1 VPVTNALVSPAAGP
15 ERTTFRSFDGGVAE
29 TALFCRPDRYR
40 MVEDAA
46 GHGAAIARGGGYSYA
61 AASFGGGSLVVDMR
75 RFDRTLRFDPPE
87 RIVEVEAGMR
97 LEQLLSLT
105 APRGLI
111 LAVQPGYPAITV
123 GGCIAGNVH
132 GKNPHL
138 EGTFRRCVAD
148 VTLFH
153 PRTGTLR
160 LDRQNEPDLF
170 EMTCGG
176 YGLTGIILAATLKLE
191 PMPGWT
197 ASVERLPIGSLAEGL
212 ALVRERTPRSAFA
225 YTWHD
230 GTPATGAFG
239 RGFVYVGRL
248 PEGPPPTGEVVPRY
262 RRITSESR
270 PRLRVPL
277 WGRATTRLL
286 GAGFRVFEAMR
297 PHSSVMPLFDALFPF
312 ARRGEYFLLY
322 GRRGLAEVQSLVPHD
337 AVDDFLHALERQTLL
352 LRPPA
357 VMVSMK
363 LFRGEG
369 GLLRFEGDGVCVT
382 IDLVRSPEGLAF
394 LSVLDRLTLE
404 FGGLPHIIKDSRL
417 PADVVARA
425 YPGREA
431 FRERR
436 RALDPGL
443 SFRSELSSR
452 LGL

>member
-1 VPVTNALVSPAAGP
+1 MTNETPLPATAP
-15 ERTTFRSFDGGVAE
+15 ELTTFHSFDGGYTEKA
-29 TALFCRPDRYR
+29 TFCRPDRYR
-40 MVEDAA
+40 MVEAAA
-46 GHGAAIARGGGYSYA
+46 GQGRAIARGGGYSYA
-61 AASFGGGSLVVDMR
+61 AASFGRGSLVLDMT
-75 RFDRTLRFDPPE
+75 RFDRVLRFEPQD
-87 RIVEVEAGMR
+87 RLVEVEAGMR

-111 LAVQPGYPAITV
+111 LPVQPGYPAITV

-138 EGTFRRCVAD
+138 EGTFRRSVVD

-160 LDRQNEPDLF
+160 LDRQNVPDLF

-176 YGLTGIILAATLKLE
+176 YGLTGIILAATLRLE

-197 ASVERLPIGSLAEGL
+197 ASVERVSIEGLAEGL
-212 ALVRERTPRSAFA
+212 AVVRERTPQSAFA

-248 PEGPPPTGEVVPRY
+248 PEGPPPKGEVVPHY
-262 RRITSESR
+262 RRITSASR

-286 GAGFRVFEAMR
+286 GTAFRVFEAMR
-297 PHSSVMPLFDALFPF
+297 PRSSVMPLFDALFPF

-337 AVDDFLHALERQTLL
+337 AIAGFLGALERQILL

-357 VMVSMK
+357 VMLSMK

-369 GLLRFEGDGVCVT
+369 SLLRFEGDGVCVT

-394 LSVLDRLTLE
+394 LSVIDRLTLE

-417 PADVVARA
+417 PSDVVARA
-425 YPGREA
+425 YSGLEE

-436 RALDPGL
+436 RALDPGCA
-443 SFRSELSSR
+443 FGSELSAR